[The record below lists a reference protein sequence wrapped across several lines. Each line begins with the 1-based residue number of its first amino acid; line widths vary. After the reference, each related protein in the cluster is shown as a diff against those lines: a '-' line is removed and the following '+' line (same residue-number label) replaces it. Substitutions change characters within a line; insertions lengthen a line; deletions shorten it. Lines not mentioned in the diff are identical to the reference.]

1 MLVMCSYVLF
11 LLMALLAGISLCR
24 RSDLH
29 WLARLNAII
38 LVPALFLLTVGIF
51 VGTVWAN
58 QSWGRYWG
66 WDPKETCAL
75 ITMLIYAV
83 PAHRTVFRG
92 FFARPRKL
100 QWYLLVAIVSVLF
113 TYFGANYLLP
123 GLHSY
128 A

>member
-11 LLMALLAGISLCR
+11 LLMALFAGISLCR

-38 LVPALFLLTVGIF
+38 LVPV
-51 VGTVWAN
+51 
-58 QSWGRYWG
+58 
-66 WDPKETCAL
+66 
-75 ITMLIYAV
+75 
-83 PAHRTVFRG
+83 HRTVFRG
-92 FFARPRKL
+92 FFARPRRL

>member
-51 VGTVWAN
+51 VGAVWAN

-83 PAHRTVFRG
+83 PVHRTAFRG